1 MSNNFFEIKNVDF
14 NVGDK
19 TKVKD
24 VSFSIEKE
32 GDVICL
38 LGPSGIGKTTILRT
52 IAGLEKIKKGS
63 IKLNGKTLSSENI
76 NIEPENRNVS
86 LAFQDNSLFPHYTV
100 EKNILLGSE
109 RNKEKKI
116 KKLTLKEIVDLLD
129 IFHILNKY
137 PHEISAGEAQ
147 RASLARS
154 LITQPDL
161 LLLDEPLSNVDQS
174 FKEEI
179 QVRLKKILNKLKITT
194 IIVTHDSYEAFYLG
208 TKCGIILNEELKQF
222 DDPYKVYHFPNSVE
236 VVNFLNRGI
245 LVPAKVTGKN
255 TLENWDLGTIE
266 GNFIKEYPKGSNVQ
280 LLLQP
285 EDLEHDDKSNLKLE
299 VVDRKFRGTNFIYT
313 LKTPSN
319 TLIPVFVHSH
329 HIHQHEVDEKF
340 GVLAI
345 EIGFTPFETMG
356 MSLIIFGG
364 ASQIV
369 LLQLFSGGA
378 SSLVIISSVGA
389 VNSRHLLY
397 GAVVSEHLSDLKIIW
412 KIIISYFLIDQAFA
426 MSNEYLKKNKDHN
439 RYFHLVGG
447 GATCWVIWQSTT
459 FLGIILGAAIPEK
472 LGLSFA
478 VPLTFL
484 ALLVNDF
491 RKFINV
497 IVIIV
502 SGLIATIGYNYIPF
516 KAYILIAALAG
527 LFTAMILTKKG
538 RAS

>member
-1 MSNNFFEIKNVDF
+1 MTKNFFEVKNVDF
-14 NVGDK
+14 SVSGK

-24 VSFSIEKE
+24 VSFSIKNE

-52 IAGLEKIKKGS
+52 IAGLEKIDNGS
-63 IKLNGKTLSSENI
+63 IELNNKILSSKII
-76 NIEPENRNVS
+76 NVEPENRNIS

-100 EKNILLGSE
+100 EKNILLGAE
-109 RNKEKKI
+109 RNKEKKD
-116 KKLTLKEIVDLLD
+116 KKIGLKEIVDLLD

-137 PHEISAGEAQ
+137 PHQISAGEAQ

-208 TKCGIILNEELKQF
+208 SKCGIIINQELKQF

-245 LVPAKVTGKN
+245 LIPAKVTGKN
-255 TLENWDLGTIE
+255 TLESWDLGTIE
-266 GNFIKEYPKGSNVQ
+266 GNFIKHYKEGSNVQ

-299 VVDRKFRGTNFIYT
+299 VADRKFRGTNFIYT

-329 HIHQHEVDEKF
+329 HIHQHEIDEKF
-340 GVLAI
+340 GI
-345 EIGFTPFETMG
+345 KRPIH
-356 MSLIIFGG
+356 IDH
-364 ASQIV
+364 IV
-369 LLQLFSGGA
+369 CF
-378 SSLVIISSVGA
+378 
-389 VNSRHLLY
+389 
-397 GAVVSEHLSDLKIIW
+397 
-412 KIIISYFLIDQAFA
+412 
-426 MSNEYLKKNKDHN
+426 
-439 RYFHLVGG
+439 
-447 GATCWVIWQSTT
+447 
-459 FLGIILGAAIPEK
+459 
-472 LGLSFA
+472 
-478 VPLTFL
+478 
-484 ALLVNDF
+484 
-491 RKFINV
+491 
-497 IVIIV
+497 
-502 SGLIATIGYNYIPF
+502 
-516 KAYILIAALAG
+516 
-527 LFTAMILTKKG
+527 
-538 RAS
+538 

>member
-1 MSNNFFEIKNVDF
+1 MSKNFFEVKNVDF
-14 NVGDK
+14 SVGGK
-19 TKVKD
+19 IKVKN
-24 VSFSIEKE
+24 VSFAIEKE
-32 GDVICL
+32 GDVVCL

-52 IAGLEKIKKGS
+52 IAGLEKISEGS
-63 IKLNGKTLSSENI
+63 IFLNGKKLSSGNI
-76 NIEPENRNVS
+76 NIEPEDRNIS

-109 RNKEKKI
+109 RNREKKENKI
-116 KKLTLKEIVDLLD
+116 DLKEIVDLLD

-137 PHEISAGEAQ
+137 PHQISAGEAQ

-208 TKCGIILNEELKQF
+208 SKCGIILNQELKQF

-245 LVPAKVTGKN
+245 LIPAKVTGKN

-266 GNFIKEYPKGSNVQ
+266 GNFIKQYPKGSNVQ

-285 EDLEHDDKSNLKLE
+285 EDLQHDDKSNLKLE

-329 HIHQHEVDEKF
+329 HIHQHEIDDKF
-340 GVLAI
+340 GI
-345 EIGFTPFETMG
+345 KRPIH
-356 MSLIIFGG
+356 IDH
-364 ASQIV
+364 IV
-369 LLQLFSGGA
+369 CF
-378 SSLVIISSVGA
+378 
-389 VNSRHLLY
+389 
-397 GAVVSEHLSDLKIIW
+397 
-412 KIIISYFLIDQAFA
+412 
-426 MSNEYLKKNKDHN
+426 
-439 RYFHLVGG
+439 
-447 GATCWVIWQSTT
+447 
-459 FLGIILGAAIPEK
+459 
-472 LGLSFA
+472 
-478 VPLTFL
+478 
-484 ALLVNDF
+484 
-491 RKFINV
+491 
-497 IVIIV
+497 
-502 SGLIATIGYNYIPF
+502 
-516 KAYILIAALAG
+516 
-527 LFTAMILTKKG
+527 
-538 RAS
+538 